1 MAVIKCPECGKQ
13 VSDKAKFCPS
23 CGYPFDVQPIA
34 KIDIEKVLQDAEQNF
49 SSEDLYL
56 LGISY
61 YMGENGIDINQDLGL
76 LI

>member
-1 MAVIKCPECGKQ
+1 MALIKCPECGKQ

-49 SSEDLYL
+49 SSEDFKRL
-56 LGISY
+56 
-61 YMGENGIDINQDLGL
+61 
-76 LI
+76 